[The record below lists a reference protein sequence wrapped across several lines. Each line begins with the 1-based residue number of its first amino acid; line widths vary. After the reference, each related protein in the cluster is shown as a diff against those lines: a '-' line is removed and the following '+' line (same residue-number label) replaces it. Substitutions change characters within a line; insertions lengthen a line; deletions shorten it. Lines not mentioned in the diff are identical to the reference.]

1 MKKIKHKKKIL
12 SGAIIGL
19 ILMITIFSLTSS
31 KNTESDEKG
40 YKITKVTKIS
50 PLIVTGKIK
59 ATRTQVVTLPQGKVQ
74 QILVDNG
81 AHVDAGQAL
90 ATTYSQVSQN
100 SMDDL
105 NQEIAQQQRKATELK
120 RQLDLVKGQ
129 DDQARL
135 SEIQDSYND
144 ANDELTNLQTKLK
157 RGQSK
162 VNGTAIA
169 PFGGTVAIDYTKM
182 GTPSITIYGDDLI
195 FKANVSEYDYDK
207 LQLNTNLKVTALA
220 SKEKSIDT
228 KINFISNEPAATS
241 KANDAKYEFT
251 APINNHFMNGQTVRA
266 SVEQAGLSIPTTC
279 VKKQGVYVV
288 NKKHVVSFKAITGKT
303 ESGHFKVE
311 KGLRAG
317 QLVIVNPD
325 KSLRDGSKVSVDD

>member
-59 ATRTQVVTLPQGKVQ
+59 ATRTQVATLPQGKVQ

-135 SEIQDSYND
+135 SEIQASYND
-144 ANDELTNLQTKLK
+144 ANDELTNLQTKLQ

-169 PFGGTVAIDYTKM
+169 PFAGTVAIDYTKM

-207 LQLNTNLKVTALA
+207 LQLNANLKVTALA
-220 SKEKSIDT
+220 SKESIAT

-251 APINNHFMNGQTVRA
+251 APIHNHFMNGQTARA

-288 NKKHVVSFKAITGKT
+288 NKKHVVSFKAIIGKT
-303 ESGHFKVE
+303 ENSHFKVE

-317 QLVIVNPD
+317 QSVIVNPD